1 MAARLLFSSLSSP
14 ARHPSGSA
22 LLFLSQSLRLVGK
35 TLLCLP
41 LRSLFHGKRRA
52 DSPQKKGETRL
63 LKDVSGTLVPGR
75 GGGGETS
82 VNFAPARKRKAA
94 EGGSLWVTSH
104 CDF

>member
-75 GGGGETS
+75 GGGERHRS
-82 VNFAPARKRKAA
+82 ISRLRAKEKLPR
-94 EGGSLWVTSH
+94 EGRFG
-104 CDF
+104 